1 MSDWTPDEL
10 DAVGRADEVG
20 VTSRRADGTLRPF
33 VTIWVVRVGD
43 EVYVR
48 SAYGPENGWFR
59 RARESGDGR
68 IRGDGFVRDVA
79 FETPDSAVDADLDAA
94 YHAKYDRYGPVM
106 VATVVLPRAAR
117 STLRLVPR

>member
-10 DAVGRADEVG
+10 DAVGLADEVT

-33 VTIWVVRVGD
+33 VTIWVVRVSD
-43 EVYVR
+43 EVYIR

-68 IRGDGFVRDVA
+68 IRGDGFERDVA

-94 YHAKYDRYGPVM
+94 YHAKYDRYGPGM
-106 VATVVLPRAAR
+106 VATVVLPKAAR